1 MSSHRN
7 TKCVIQLISGERMA
21 GEMVCGASGRLESVL
36 LQPIPFIE
44 FHPEGGDT
52 VFINKDQV
60 LLVEP
65 VKFVREQAA
74 A

>member
-7 TKCVIQLISGERMA
+7 TKCIVQLINGERME

-36 LQPIPFIE
+36 LQPIPFVE
-44 FHPEGGDT
+44 FHPETGGT
-52 VFINKDQV
+52 LFINRDQIAI
-60 LLVEP
+60 VEP
-65 VKFVREQAA
+65 IKFVREQAA

>member
-7 TKCVIQLISGERMA
+7 TKCIIKLISGERLE

-44 FHPEGGDT
+44 FHPDAGGSM
-52 VFINKDQV
+52 FINKDQISI
-60 LLVEP
+60 VEP

>member
-7 TKCVIQLISGERMA
+7 TKCIIKLISGERME
-21 GEMVCGASGRLESVL
+21 GEMVCGPSGRLESVL
-36 LQPIPFIE
+36 LQPIPFVE
-44 FHPEGGDT
+44 FHGPDGA
-52 VFINKDQV
+52 VLFINKDQISI
-60 LLVEP
+60 VEP